1 MHWRRVQE
9 RVYSLYTTLPIICS
23 RSHACANLVHP
34 AKATQIQ
41 CLHSSAP
48 AEETKD
54 EPQSTTPLTRPPDRQ
69 DKDVIP
75 NDLTATL
82 AAHRASNLASII
94 RDVTATAAS
103 RPWKTV
109 DLEGFRE
116 LEKVD
121 EAPIETLDE
130 GPISGQIKVK
140 IRRGKHLKPLRSTN
154 EGSVNAAS
162 DERLSVEG
170 EKKKLKKPK
179 RSPGEVPVKEAG
191 DGKTINE
198 TTTKPFKIRKNFADI
213 QVERAEWK
221 PAEMLNRESQ
231 EASIRHK
238 SAQTYKVGRYISPAR
253 FPDNRVVIPWVTPTI
268 SNMQDRRQR

>member
-1 MHWRRVQE
+1 V
-9 RVYSLYTTLPIICS
+9 
-23 RSHACANLVHP
+23 
-34 AKATQIQ
+34 KATSIQ

-48 AEETKD
+48 AGETKD

-121 EAPIETLDE
+121 EAPIETLNE

-140 IRRGKHLKPLRSTN
+140 IRRGKALKPLRSTN
-154 EGSVNAAS
+154 EGSVKAAS
-162 DERLSVEG
+162 DERPAVEG
-170 EKKKLKKPK
+170 RKKKLKKPK
-179 RSPGEVPVKEAG
+179 RSPGEVLVKEAD

-253 FPDNRVVIPWVTPTI
+253 FPDGRVVIPWVTPTI